1 MKKFPVYLLL
11 AGIVLSAGIQAAHA
25 QRGTTKTIT
34 TTRLAGVQETFEHT
48 EAFSLEAGHEMLVTP
63 LVASVKVLS
72 KNNDGK
78 TFERATFTGS
88 ARQDIPQGLSGNE
101 YLVGKLMDGKR
112 VAAIDVDLL
121 KAQATYDFCRETGAD
136 LIVVPQFNIR
146 HKTHT
151 VTATDADGNPVRTE
165 EPVERDGKYVMIVD
179 MVGFPAVYTAFRE
192 GTRDDSWIKQLFK
205 QGQIDNEN
213 AHIHVEETVTRN
225 K

>member
-1 MKKFPVYLLL
+1 MKKFLIPLLL
-11 AGIVLSAGIQAAHA
+11 TGVVPFTGIHGVFA
-25 QRGTTKTIT
+25 QRGSTKTIT
-34 TTRLAGVQETFEHT
+34 TTKLAGVQETFEHT

-63 LVASVKVLS
+63 LIATVKVLS

-88 ARQDIPQGLSGNE
+88 SRLDIPSGLAGNE

-146 HKTHT
+146 HKTH
-151 VTATDADGNPVRTE
+151 VVNTADAEGNPIKVE

-179 MVGFPAVYTAFRE
+179 MVGFPAIYTGFRE
-192 GTRDDSWIKQLFK
+192 GTRNDGWIKELFK
-205 QGQIDNEN
+205 EGQIENED
-213 AHIHVEETVTRN
+213 AHIHVEETVTRT

>member
-1 MKKFPVYLLL
+1 MRETTRSLLL
-11 AGIVLSAGIQAAHA
+11 AGLALLAGLHGAWA

-34 TTRLAGVQETFEHT
+34 TTKLTGVQETFEHT

-63 LVASVKVLS
+63 LVATVKVLS

-88 ARQDIPQGLSGNE
+88 ARQDIPEGLSGNE

-146 HKTHT
+146 HRTQVVDT
-151 VTATDADGNPVRTE
+151 FDAEGNPIKIE
-165 EPVERDGKYVMIVD
+165 QPAERDGKYVMIVD
-179 MVGFPAVYTAFRE
+179 MVGFPAVYTGFRE
-192 GTRDDSWIKQLFK
+192 GTRNDEWIKRLFK
-205 QGQIDNEN
+205 EGQIENED
-213 AHIHVEETVTRN
+213 AHIHVEETVT
-225 K
+225 KTE

>member
-1 MKKFPVYLLL
+1 MKKFLIPLLL
-11 AGIVLSAGIQAAHA
+11 TGAVPFIGIHGTFA
-25 QRGTTKTIT
+25 QRGSTKTIT
-34 TTRLAGVQETFEHT
+34 TTKLAGVQETFEHT

-63 LVASVKVLS
+63 LVATVKVLS

-88 ARQDIPQGLSGNE
+88 SRLDIPSGLAGNE

-146 HKTHT
+146 HKTHMVST
-151 VTATDADGNPVRTE
+151 TDAEGNSIKVE

-179 MVGFPAVYTAFRE
+179 MVGFPAIYTGFRE
-192 GTRDDSWIKQLFK
+192 GTRNDGWIKELFK
-205 QGQIDNEN
+205 EGQIKNED
-213 AHIHVEETVTRN
+213 AHIHVEETVTRT

>member
-1 MKKFPVYLLL
+1 MRKSLIYLLL
-11 AGIVLSAGIQAAHA
+11 AGAIPFTGMHDAFA
-25 QRGTTKTIT
+25 QRGSTKTIT

-72 KNNDGK
+72 RNNDGK

-88 ARQDIPQGLSGNE
+88 ARQDVPAGLAGNE
-101 YLVGKLMDGKR
+101 YLVGKLMDGRR

-151 VTATDADGNPVRTE
+151 VNTVDVDGNPVRIE

-179 MVGFPAVYTAFRE
+179 MGGFPAVYTGFRE
-192 GTRDDSWIKQLFK
+192 GTRNDVWIKELFK
-205 QGQIDNEN
+205 EGQIENED
-213 AHIHVEETVTRN
+213 AHIHVEETVTRTE
-225 K
+225 

>member
-1 MKKFPVYLLL
+1 MRKSTRSLLL
-11 AGIVLSAGIQAAHA
+11 AGLALLAGFHGAWA

-34 TTRLAGVQETFEHT
+34 TTKLTGIQETFEHT

-63 LVASVKVLS
+63 LVATVKVLS
-72 KNNDGK
+72 KNDDGK

-88 ARQDIPQGLSGNE
+88 ARQDIPEGLSGNE

-146 HKTHT
+146 HRTQIVDT
-151 VTATDADGNPVRTE
+151 FDSEGNPIKIE
-165 EPVERDGKYVMIVD
+165 QPAERDGKYVMIVD
-179 MVGFPAVYTAFRE
+179 MVGFPAVYTGFRE
-192 GTRDDSWIKQLFK
+192 GTRNDAWIKKLFK
-205 QGQIDNEN
+205 EGQIENED
-213 AHIHVEETVTRN
+213 AHIHVEETIT
-225 K
+225 KTK

>member
-1 MKKFPVYLLL
+1 MKKFLIPLLL
-11 AGIVLSAGIQAAHA
+11 TGVVSFASIHGAFA
-25 QRGTTKTIT
+25 QRGSTKTIT
-34 TTRLAGVQETFEHT
+34 TTKLTGVQETFEHT

-63 LVASVKVLS
+63 LIASVKVLS

-88 ARQDIPQGLSGNE
+88 SRLDIPSGLAGNE

-136 LIVVPQFNIR
+136 LIEVPQFNIR
-146 HKTHT
+146 HKTHVVNT
-151 VTATDADGNPVRTE
+151 TDAEGNPIKVE

-179 MVGFPAVYTAFRE
+179 MVGFPAIYTGFRE
-192 GTRDDSWIKQLFK
+192 GTRNDGWIKELFK
-205 QGQIDNEN
+205 EGQIENED
-213 AHIHVEETVTRN
+213 AHIHVEETVTRT